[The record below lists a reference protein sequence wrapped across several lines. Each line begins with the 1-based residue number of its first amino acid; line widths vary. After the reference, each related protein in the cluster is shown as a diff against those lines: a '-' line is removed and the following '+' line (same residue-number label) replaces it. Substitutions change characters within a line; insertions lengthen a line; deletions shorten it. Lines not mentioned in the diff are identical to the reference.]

1 MTSTEQQVSG
11 GKITPAAWRK
21 IIAALASLAAGGSAM
36 STTGAT
42 LDDLQPLV
50 DKGGLIAAFG
60 VFVYLG
66 WTHAIG
72 IVREAIAALWS
83 IRDRMGEMV
92 TKHAEMMAKQ
102 ELHDARLD
110 SVDVKLTSIDRRL
123 DDLQTNHS
131 TNQQVSR

>member
-1 MTSTEQQVSG
+1 MTSPEQQPA
-11 GKITPAAWRK
+11 GKLTPAAWRK
-21 IIAALASLAAGGSAM
+21 IIAAIASLVAGGSAM
-36 STTGAT
+36 STTGAS
-42 LDDLQPLV
+42 LDDLQPLL

-110 SVDVKLTSIDRRL
+110 SVDDKLTSIDRRL
-123 DDLQTNHS
+123 DDLQTMHA
-131 TNQQVSR
+131 TNQQATR